1 MSYNKAK
8 EERKWKQWKKKE
20 EKELRALGMDEE
32 AIQELR
38 KSDWKEFK
46 TERNYQRHRT
56 EYPEYPIWDGID
68 ILETEITDVD
78 GLLDMVSDERLFYIL
93 KNADRKTLQIIIFK
107 MIGFS
112 VSEIAVK
119 MGIPEQTIYTRMN
132 RLKKKIKK
140 FAESE

>member
-1 MSYNKAK
+1 MAYNKAK
-8 EERKWKQWKKKE
+8 EEWKWKQWKERE
-20 EKELRALGMDEE
+20 EEELRVLGMDEE

-38 KSDWKEFK
+38 ESDWKEFK
-46 TERNYQRHRT
+46 LERNYQRRRA
-56 EYPEYPIWDGID
+56 EYPEYPIWDGTD

-78 GLLDMVSDERLFYIL
+78 DLLDMVSDERIFYIL

-112 VSEIAVK
+112 VSEIAEK
-119 MGIPEQTIYTRMN
+119 MEIPEQTIYTRMN
-132 RLKKKIKK
+132 RLKKKIKN